1 MLWRAMALKIFLE
14 NRMTN
19 KAFSQDVNEFGGYA
33 YTTQALSGRMSN
45 ARISKSILAMD
56 ILTGKKI
63 IDIGCGDGTYSY
75 ELAQQKPALVVAIDP
90 VENAVKAASK
100 KYKEVKNL
108 RFECVDLY
116 QMEIPQKPYDIAVLR
131 GVLHHLHD
139 LEKGI
144 EIACK
149 LAKKI
154 LVIEPNGYNP
164 VLKIIE
170 KTSRYHI
177 KHGEQSFTP
186 ARLRW
191 IFKKYG
197 GAVVFDEFVGLVP
210 FFCPDKAANFL
221 KFFEKT
227 VESIP
232 LLRAIACGQ
241 YVFLVEIKNEA

>member
-1 MLWRAMALKIFLE
+1 MLKRVMVLKIFLV
-14 NRMTN
+14 NNVSN
-19 KAFSQDVNEFGGYA
+19 KAFLQDVNEFGGYA
-33 YTTQALSGRMSN
+33 YTAQALSGRMSN

-56 ILTGKKI
+56 VFTGKKI

-90 VENAVKAASK
+90 VENAVKAAAK
-100 KYKEVKNL
+100 KYKEVENL

-116 QMEIPQKPYDIAVLR
+116 QMEIPQEPYDIAILR
-131 GVLHHLHD
+131 GVLHHLPD

-177 KHGEQSFTP
+177 EHGEQSSAP
-186 ARLRW
+186 ATLRR

-197 GAVVFDEFVGLVP
+197 GIVVFDEFVGLVP

-221 KFFEKT
+221 KFFENLFETSKYLKLILCFPNCFGRR
-227 VESIP
+227 S
-232 LLRAIACGQ
+232 
-241 YVFLVEIKNEA
+241 VFIL

>member
-1 MLWRAMALKIFLE
+1 MLKLVMALKIFLE

-19 KAFSQDVNEFGGYA
+19 KAFLQDVNEFGGYA
-33 YTTQALSGRMSN
+33 YTTRTLSGRMSN

-56 ILTGKKI
+56 VFTGKKI

-75 ELAQQKPALVVAIDP
+75 ELAQQEPALVVAIDP
-90 VENAVKAASK
+90 VENAVKTAAE

-116 QMEIPQKPYDIAVLR
+116 QMDIPQEPYDIAILR
-131 GVLHHLHD
+131 GVLHHLPD

-154 LVIEPNGYNP
+154 LVMEPNGYNP

-177 KHGEQSFTP
+177 EHDEQSFTP
-186 ARLRW
+186 ASLRR

-210 FFCPDKAANFL
+210 FFCPDKVANFL

-227 VESIP
+227 VESIS
-232 LLRAIACGQ
+232 LVRAIACAQ
-241 YVFLVEIKNEA
+241 YMFSVEVNPK

>member
-1 MLWRAMALKIFLE
+1 MLWLLMSLKIFLE
-14 NRMTN
+14 NRMAH
-19 KAFSQDVNEFGGYA
+19 KAFSEDVNEFGGYA

-56 ILTGKKI
+56 IFTGKKI

-90 VENAVKAASK
+90 VENAVKAAAK

-154 LVIEPNGYNP
+154 LVMEPNGYNP

-177 KHGEQSFTP
+177 EHGEQSFAP
-186 ARLRW
+186 ATLRW

-197 GAVVFDEFVGLVP
+197 GTVVFDEFIGLVP

-227 VESIP
+227 VETIP
-232 LLRAIACGQ
+232 FFRAIACAQ
-241 YVFLVEIKNEA
+241 YMFSVEVESK

>member
-1 MLWRAMALKIFLE
+1 MSHE
-14 NRMTN
+14 V
-19 KAFSQDVNEFGGYA
+19 FSQDVSKFGSYA
-33 YTTQALSGRMSN
+33 YTVNTLSGCMSN

-56 ILTGKKI
+56 IFAGKKI

-90 VENAVKAASK
+90 VENAVKTAAE

-108 RFECVDLY
+108 RFECADLY
-116 QMEIPQKPYDIAVLR
+116 QMKIPQEPYDIAILR
-131 GVLHHLHD
+131 GVLHHLPD

-144 EIACK
+144 KIACK

-154 LVIEPNGYNP
+154 LVMEPNGYNP

-177 KHGEQSFTP
+177 EHGEQSFTP
-186 ARLRW
+186 ASLRR
-191 IFKKYG
+191 IFEKYDG
-197 GAVVFDEFVGLVP
+197 TIVFDEFVGLVP

-232 LLRAIACGQ
+232 FARAIACAQ
-241 YVFLVEIKNEA
+241 YIFSVKVDPK